1 MKAPAVYI
9 LASQRKG
16 TLYIGVTS
24 NLIQRIWQHREG
36 LVEGFT
42 RQYGVKTL
50 VWYEQHESMESAIA
64 REKTLKKWNRDWK
77 LRLIEKRN
85 PQWLDLWPEITG
97 EVPLDNSTTSPSSF
111 PSVSIG
117 NPLSTPQS
125 PPSAPSSLSKPSA
138 LPTSS
143 TLPTPPAL
151 TTPSALPRP
160 SSLPSP
166 SSPSAPSSP
175 NASIG
180 DPALT
185 PPHSNRGQPL
195 HGNVEVVGK
204 GDSA

>member
-77 LRLIEKRN
+77 FRLIEKRN

-97 EVPLDNSTTSPSSF
+97 EAPLDNGTTPPSSF
-111 PSVSIG
+111 PSASIG
-117 NPLSTPQS
+117 NPLSAPQS
-125 PPSAPSSLSKPSA
+125 PPFAPSSLS
-138 LPTSS
+138 T
-143 TLPTPPAL
+143 
-151 TTPSALPRP
+151 
-160 SSLPSP
+160 
-166 SSPSAPSSP
+166 PSSP

-185 PPHSNRGQPL
+185 PVDSRPRSSRGQAL
-195 HGNVEVVGK
+195 RGNDAVADK